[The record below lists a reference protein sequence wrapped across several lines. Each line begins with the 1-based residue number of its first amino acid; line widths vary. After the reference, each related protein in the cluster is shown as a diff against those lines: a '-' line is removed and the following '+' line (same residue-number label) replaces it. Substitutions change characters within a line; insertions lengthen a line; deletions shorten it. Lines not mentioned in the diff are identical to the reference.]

1 MSTQGNAWKSSCKQ
15 TITAKALA
23 GAETWHATQTGSCSR
38 PPKSP
43 KNSKWKRQMVSD
55 EDSDSSNESLHEHQ
69 HTSKKKK
76 NASFKHSWKEKSTT
90 VEIKE
95 VCNIENVTDSEVEVI
110 NCKSDAKSGEET
122 ENDDG
127 DAETATNHHSRL
139 GAEHFEQLQMLKSS
153 WCKTL
158 ANSAQANSG
167 IVKEVLL
174 DEYKYFLLVD
184 EGIVQWENETGE
196 VKTIL

>member
-23 GAETWHATQTGSCSR
+23 GAETRHATQTGSCPR

-95 VCNIENVTDSEVEVI
+95 VCNIENVMDSEVEVI

-127 DAETATNHHSRL
+127 EDAVSEVRCKNDSFQVVRRLPLTITLVLVLNTLNNYRCSNPHGARLLLTLLKQTQVLSRK
-139 GAEHFEQLQMLKSS
+139 F
-153 WCKTL
+153 C
-158 ANSAQANSG
+158 
-167 IVKEVLL
+167 
-174 DEYKYFLLVD
+174 
-184 EGIVQWENETGE
+184 
-196 VKTIL
+196 

>member
-23 GAETWHATQTGSCSR
+23 GAETRHATQTGSCPK

-55 EDSDSSNESLHEHQ
+55 EDSDSSNENLHEHQ

-95 VCNIENVTDSEVEVI
+95 VCNIENVMDSEVEVI

-127 DAETATNHHSRL
+127 EDA
-139 GAEHFEQLQMLKSS
+139 MLKSS

-174 DEYKYFLLVD
+174 DEYKDFLLVD

>member
-23 GAETWHATQTGSCSR
+23 DAETWHATQTGSCPR
-38 PPKSP
+38 PPRSP

-95 VCNIENVTDSEVEVI
+95 VCNIENVMDSEVEVI

-127 DAETATNHHSRL
+127 EDA
-139 GAEHFEQLQMLKSS
+139 
-153 WCKTL
+153 CKTL

-174 DEYKYFLLVD
+174 DEYKDFLLVD